1 MKIVTI
7 LSLVLFGLVA
17 LGSIPVDAGWDPNKE
32 KKEMNKA
39 QATISAYKK
48 KDPGMKTFF
57 DKAHGYVV
65 FPKIVKGAVGIG
77 GAHGKG
83 LVFEKGTVIGRAS
96 LLQGTVGFQLGGQ
109 AYSEIIFFKDKT
121 TLKRLIEGKLEFSA
135 QATAVGLDKGVA
147 ANADYNAGVAIFTMA
162 KGGLMYEAS
171 IGGKRSLTSPRSNDG
186 RSERMTLPFRRPETR

>member
-1 MKIVTI
+1 MKTVTI

-17 LGSIPVDAGWDPNKE
+17 IGSLPVDAGWDPNKE

-48 KDPGMKTFF
+48 KDPGIKTFF

-65 FPKIVKGAVGIG
+65 FPKILKGAVGIG

-83 LVFEKGTVIGRAS
+83 LVFERGTVIGRAS
-96 LLQGTVGFQLGGQ
+96 LSQGTIGFQLGGQ
-109 AYSEIIFFKDKT
+109 AYSEIIFFKDKA
-121 TLKRLIEGKLEFSA
+121 TLKRLIEGKLEFAA

-147 ANADYNAGVAIFTMA
+147 ANADYSVGVAIFTMA

-171 IGGKRSLTSPRSNDG
+171 IGGQTFSYEPKK
-186 RSERMTLPFRRPETR
+186 